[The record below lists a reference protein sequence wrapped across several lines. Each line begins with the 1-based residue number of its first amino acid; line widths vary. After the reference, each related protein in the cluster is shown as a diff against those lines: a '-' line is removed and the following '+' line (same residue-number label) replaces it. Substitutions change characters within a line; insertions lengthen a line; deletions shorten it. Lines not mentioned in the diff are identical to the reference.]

1 MSTETQERTGR
12 ESTGL
17 PSGVRKRQSWRPPA
31 VRVLET
37 LVSGLMRHAKPFVSN
52 AAERLAWYE
61 QFIQRVRPWQG
72 WLPMSLEFPTKEQT
86 SEGPIQETPAI
97 HKVSH
102 RNGSDA
108 TNETSPP
115 PVQRYAAPA
124 APTPGLTT
132 AQQPRAKPAPSR
144 PAIRL
149 AILRMIQTTKAI
161 SGMDAGSHNESPPIT
176 RDHSSWRWLS
186 IADVSKS
193 EPHLVTGASSTPRQ
207 EVSGGF
213 PMHQPSHPV
222 LPEARRTRT
231 EPETSPLMQW
241 TKTRET
247 SLATGPA
254 ILQTIQ
260 TTKAISGMDAGS
272 HNESPLITRDHNSW
286 HWLSI
291 ADVSKSESHLVT
303 GASSTPRQEVSGGFP
318 MHQPSHPVLP
328 EARRTRTEPETSPL
342 MQWTKTR
349 EASTASPSKSESRGA
364 IETLLEQTVMPV
376 PLPGLELRLVSP
388 GEEDSSTHTLQHVAD
403 ADDRQPAADDSTPP
417 MYVPASPPRPE
428 LDINEVAEKVYNT
441 LVRRQQIERERMG
454 LY

>member
-1 MSTETQERTGR
+1 MSTETQELTGR

-17 PSGVRKRQSWRPPA
+17 PSGVHKRQSWRPPA
-31 VRVLET
+31 VRAFEA
-37 LVSGLMRHAKPFVSN
+37 LVSGIMRHVEPFVSN

-72 WLPMSLEFPTKEQT
+72 WLPMSLDFPTKEQT
-86 SEGPIQETPAI
+86 SEGPIQGMPAI
-97 HKVSH
+97 PWVSY

-108 TNETSPP
+108 ANETSPP
-115 PVQRYAAPA
+115 PVQRYAAPV
-124 APTPGLTT
+124 APTQGLTT

-149 AILRMIQTTKAI
+149 AILRTIQTTTAISGADVSKSEPHLVTGVSSTPRQEVNSGFPMHQPSHPVLTEARRTGAEPETSPLMQWTKTREAPLAIGPAILQTIQTTKAI

-176 RDHSSWRWLS
+176 RDHSSGRWLS

-207 EVSGGF
+207 EVNGGF

-222 LPEARRTRT
+222 LTEARRTRT
-231 EPETSPLMQW
+231 EPETSPLVHW

-247 SLATGPA
+247 SLT
-254 ILQTIQ
+254 
-260 TTKAISGMDAGS
+260 S
-272 HNESPLITRDHNSW
+272 
-286 HWLSI
+286 
-291 ADVSKSESHLVT
+291 
-303 GASSTPRQEVSGGFP
+303 
-318 MHQPSHPVLP
+318 QP
-328 EARRTRTEPETSPL
+328 
-342 MQWTKTR
+342 
-349 EASTASPSKSESRGA
+349 KSESRGA

-388 GEEDSSTHTLQHVAD
+388 GEENFSTHALQHVAD

-417 MYVPASPPRPE
+417 VPVPASPPRPE
-428 LDINEVAEKVYNT
+428 LDINEVAEKVYGT
-441 LVRRQQIERERMG
+441 LVRRQQLERERMG

>member
-1 MSTETQERTGR
+1 MSTETQERAGR

-37 LVSGLMRHAKPFVSN
+37 LVSRLMRHAEPFVSN

-86 SEGPIQETPAI
+86 SEGQIQETPAI
-97 HKVSH
+97 SMVSY

-115 PVQRYAAPA
+115 LIQRYAAPA
-124 APTPGLTT
+124 APTIGLTT
-132 AQQPRAKPAPSR
+132 AQQSRAKPALSR
-144 PAIRL
+144 PAIGL
-149 AILRMIQTTKAI
+149 AILRTVQTTQTT
-161 SGMDAGSHNESPPIT
+161 SGMDAGSHDESPP
-176 RDHSSWRWLS
+176 
-186 IADVSKS
+186 V
-193 EPHLVTGASSTPRQ
+193 
-207 EVSGGF
+207 
-213 PMHQPSHPV
+213 
-222 LPEARRTRT
+222 
-231 EPETSPLMQW
+231 
-241 TKTRET
+241 
-247 SLATGPA
+247 
-254 ILQTIQ
+254 
-260 TTKAISGMDAGS
+260 
-272 HNESPLITRDHNSW
+272 TRDHNSW

-291 ADVSKSESHLVT
+291 ADVSKSEPHLVT
-303 GASSTPRQEVSGGFP
+303 GISSTPRQVMSGGFP

-328 EARRTRTEPETSPL
+328 EALRTGAEQEASPFMPWMATREVSLATGPAILRTIQTTKAISGMDAGSHNEFPRVTRDHNSWRWLSIADVSKSEPRLVTGASSTPRQEVRSGFPIHQPSHPVLPEPSRTRTEPETSPL

-388 GEEDSSTHTLQHVAD
+388 GEEDSSTHALQHAD
-403 ADDRQPAADDSTPP
+403 GDRQPAADNSTPP
-417 MYVPASPPRPE
+417 MHVPASPPRPE

-441 LVRRQQIERERMG
+441 LVRRQQIERERLG